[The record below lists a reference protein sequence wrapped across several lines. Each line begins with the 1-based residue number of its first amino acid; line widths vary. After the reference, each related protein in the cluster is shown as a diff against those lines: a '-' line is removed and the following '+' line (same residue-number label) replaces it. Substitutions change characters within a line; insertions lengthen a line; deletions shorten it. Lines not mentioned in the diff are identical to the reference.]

1 MLGFRGRRSALLL
14 SLLLVAS
21 GYSFSL
27 KMEGFS
33 REEYPFSC
41 LDSLSSADS
50 AQIGEDGEVCV
61 DLSTKPADR
70 TLYEGLP
77 EVLASACIT
86 MNEERDGLNVQFT
99 ILDGLGNDYVFKTT
113 QGGAYAWKGQIPR
126 RAYLAHRTSNSHTGN
141 VKETTM
147 SLDLTVVHR
156 ECCAKGILVT
166 LRAIVYPTSYPG
178 SRIVL
183 YPAEDDSR
191 MCTRIDQSRV
201 TTCKIPVS
209 CEEESCP
216 VRDTAATTCVRTNC
230 PDTTTSVGPVD
241 CEIIDEAVGAEC
253 SLYGDPG
260 SWQVGTY
267 GNNCA
272 CELNATPEPCII
284 DGEDAGFF
292 PGDACSSESSENAIA
307 IRASE
312 DGECVCSPQ
321 VGSVLC
327 DDSMVSG
334 TQCVARFSGAAGV
347 VVHLGTDFFDNIQV
361 GLGTR
366 TTYRRGRTRA
376 AHSRVVNLCHG
387 LTTV

>member
-1 MLGFRGRRSALLL
+1 
-14 SLLLVAS
+14 
-21 GYSFSL
+21 
-27 KMEGFS
+27 
-33 REEYPFSC
+33 
-41 LDSLSSADS
+41 
-50 AQIGEDGEVCV
+50 
-61 DLSTKPADR
+61 
-70 TLYEGLP
+70 
-77 EVLASACIT
+77 
-86 MNEERDGLNVQFT
+86 
-99 ILDGLGNDYVFKTT
+99 
-113 QGGAYAWKGQIPR
+113 
-126 RAYLAHRTSNSHTGN
+126 
-141 VKETTM
+141 
-147 SLDLTVVHR
+147 
-156 ECCAKGILVT
+156 
-166 LRAIVYPTSYPG
+166 
-178 SRIVL
+178 
-183 YPAEDDSR
+183 
-191 MCTRIDQSRV
+191 
-201 TTCKIPVS
+201 
-209 CEEESCP
+209 
-216 VRDTAATTCVRTNC
+216 
-230 PDTTTSVGPVD
+230 
-241 CEIIDEAVGAEC
+241 
-253 SLYGDPG
+253 
-260 SWQVGTY
+260 VGTY